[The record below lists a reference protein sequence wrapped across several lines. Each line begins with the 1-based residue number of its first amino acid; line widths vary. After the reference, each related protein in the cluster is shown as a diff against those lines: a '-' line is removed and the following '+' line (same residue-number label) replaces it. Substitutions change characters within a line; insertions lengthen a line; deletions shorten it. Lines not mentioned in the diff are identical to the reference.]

1 MKPLPESQLSPSI
14 AEAVASLKVAKEVL
28 NAALK
33 AAQSACEHRIVSEMP
48 YRSGNYFGSRSAHR
62 ICNHCR
68 LIEEGSHWSGGST
81 WSKAGHV
88 VSDLGNVDGRIVQ
101 TIDNDAFWKMRVAT

>member
-1 MKPLPESQLSPSI
+1 MKPLPESEIAAPI
-14 AEAVASLKVAKEVL
+14 AEAVASLAAAKDAV
-28 NAALK
+28 NAALSTTQ
-33 AAQSACEHRIVSEMP
+33 ATCDHRFVSEMP

-81 WSKAGHV
+81 WSKHDH
-88 VSDLGNVDGRIVQ
+88 SKPDLGNVDGRIVLP
-101 TIDNDAFWKMRVAT
+101 IDSDSFWKMRVSV